1 MKFDNL
7 FNGNKQLGESLNQM
21 INENWKILW
30 SDMESQVNEA
40 VAGVVKRLLA
50 NVTSVL
56 AYDDFYRKY

>member
-40 VAGVVKRLLA
+40 VAGVVKRLLT

>member
-1 MKFDNL
+1 MNFGNL
-7 FNGNKQLGESLNQM
+7 FNGNKGLGELLNQM

-50 NVTSVL
+50 NVISVL
-56 AYDDFYRKY
+56 PYEDFYRKD